1 VLFATL
7 GSACV
12 FMVQQQPTGRHAPV
26 IVCDHCGGLVERAGT
41 VEWLHNHAEQA
52 LVEGPF
58 TLHKRCSTPFRAS
71 RHGGEA
77 SLPDGLLWQWW
88 ELDAYLAA
96 LVHNARIDL
105 VEGEWRIDLLGN
117 TG

>member
-1 VLFATL
+1 MFT
-7 GSACV
+7 
-12 FMVQQQPTGRHAPV
+12 VQEQPNGRHAPV
-26 IVCDHCGGLVERAGT
+26 IVCDHCGEAVERSGT

-52 LVEGPF
+52 AVEGPF
-58 TLHKRCSTPFRAS
+58 TLHKRCSTPFRAG

-77 SLPDGLLWQWW
+77 GLPSGLLWQWW

-105 VEGEWRIDLLGN
+105 VEGEWRSNLLSNDG
-117 TG
+117 